1 MTTWRLL
8 ASTWSWDPSVLV
20 GCVALIGGYLVVVRS
35 RITSKMLFFVTGVL
49 VMLLALESPL
59 EELGDTYLFSA
70 HMAQHL
76 LLILVVP
83 PLMLL
88 GIPRWLAQ
96 RILDW
101 PLANRIEQIL
111 NRPLPAWLLGMGT
124 IWVWHAPA
132 LYNATLTN
140 ENIHIVEH
148 VCFLVTST
156 IFWWPVL
163 SPLTER
169 RLAPLAT
176 IPYLFAASA
185 ATSILG
191 IILTFTPPGIY
202 PAYLDPNDE
211 IGALP
216 LLRDGW
222 GLSPATD
229 QQLGGLLM
237 WVPGGLA
244 YLSGIIGALARW
256 YSSPEEDEINKA
268 PESLGESFSGERYV

>member
-1 MTTWRLL
+1 MTTWQLL
-8 ASTWSWDPSVLV
+8 ASTWSWDASVLV
-20 GCVALIGGYLVVVRS
+20 GCAALIGGYLVVVRS
-35 RITSKMLFFVTGVL
+35 RITSKTLFFIAGVL

-59 EELGDTYLFSA
+59 EKLGDTYLFSA

-76 LLILVVP
+76 LLILIVP

-96 RILDW
+96 RVLDW
-101 PLANRIEQIL
+101 PLARRIEHIL
-111 NRPLPAWLLGMGT
+111 NRPLLAWLLGMGT
-124 IWVWHAPA
+124 LWVWHVPA
-132 LYNATLTN
+132 LYNATLAD

-148 VCFLVTST
+148 LSFLVTSS
-156 IFWWPVL
+156 IFWWPIL

-185 ATSILG
+185 AASILG

-216 LLRDGW
+216 LLRDSW
-222 GLSPATD
+222 GLTPTAD

-256 YSSPEEDEINKA
+256 YSMPEEDEISEI
-268 PESLGESFSGERYV
+268 PEKLGESL

>member
-1 MTTWRLL
+1 MTTWQLL
-8 ASTWSWDPSVLV
+8 ASTWSWDASVLV
-20 GCVALIGGYLVVVRS
+20 GCAALIGGYLVVVRS
-35 RITSKMLFFVTGVL
+35 RITNKTLFFIAGVL

-59 EELGDTYLFSA
+59 EKLGDTYLFSA

-76 LLILVVP
+76 LLILIVP

-96 RILDW
+96 QVLDW
-101 PLANRIEQIL
+101 PLARRIEHIL
-111 NRPLPAWLLGMGT
+111 NQPLLAWLLGMGT
-124 IWVWHAPA
+124 LWVWHIPA
-132 LYNATLTN
+132 LYNATLAD
-140 ENIHIVEH
+140 ENIHVVEH
-148 VCFLVTST
+148 LSFLVTSS
-156 IFWWPVL
+156 IFWWPIL

-216 LLRDGW
+216 LLRDSW
-222 GLSPATD
+222 GLTPTAD

-256 YSSPEEDEINKA
+256 YSMPEEDEINEI
-268 PESLGESFSGERYV
+268 PEKLGESL

>member
-1 MTTWRLL
+1 MTTWQLL

-20 GCVALIGGYLVVVRS
+20 GCAVLIGVYLVVVRS
-35 RITSKMLFFVTGVL
+35 RITSKTLFFVAGVL
-49 VMLLALESPL
+49 VTFLALESPL

-76 LLILVVP
+76 LLILVAP

-96 RILDW
+96 RVLDW
-101 PLANRIEQIL
+101 PLASRTERIL
-111 NRPLPAWLLGMGT
+111 NRPLLAWLLGMGT
-124 IWVWHAPA
+124 LWVWHAPV
-132 LYNATLTN
+132 LYNATLAN
-140 ENIHIVEH
+140 EQIHIVEH
-148 VCFLVTST
+148 LSFLVTSS
-156 IFWWPVL
+156 IFWWPIL

-191 IILTFTPPGIY
+191 IILTFSPPGIY
-202 PAYLDPNDE
+202 PAYLDPKDE

-222 GLSPATD
+222 GLTPAAD

-256 YSSPEEDEINKA
+256 YSMPEEDEMDKLPNYR
-268 PESLGESFSGERYV
+268 L

>member
-1 MTTWRLL
+1 MTTWQLL

-20 GCVALIGGYLVVVRS
+20 GCAALIGGYLVVVRS
-35 RITSKMLFFVTGVL
+35 RITSKMLFFVAGVL

-101 PLANRIEQIL
+101 PLANRIERIL
-111 NRPLPAWLLGMGT
+111 NRPLLAWLLGMGT
-124 IWVWHAPA
+124 IWVWHAPI
-132 LYNATLTN
+132 LYNATLAD

-148 VCFLVTST
+148 LSFLVTSS
-156 IFWWPVL
+156 IFWWPIL

-191 IILTFTPPGIY
+191 IILTFSPPGIY
-202 PAYLDPNDE
+202 PAYLDPKDE

-222 GLSPATD
+222 GLSPAAD

-244 YLSGIIGALARW
+244 YLSGIIGALTRW
-256 YSSPEEDEINKA
+256 YSMPEEDEMDKLSNYK
-268 PESLGESFSGERYV
+268 L

>member
-1 MTTWRLL
+1 MTTWQLL
-8 ASTWSWDPSVLV
+8 ASTWSWDASVLV
-20 GCVALIGGYLVVVRS
+20 GCAALIGGYLVVVRS
-35 RITSKMLFFVTGVL
+35 RITNKTLFFIAGVL

-59 EELGDTYLFSA
+59 EKLGDTYLFSA

-76 LLILVVP
+76 LLILIVP

-96 RILDW
+96 QVLDW
-101 PLANRIEQIL
+101 PLARRIEHIL
-111 NRPLPAWLLGMGT
+111 NRPLLAWLLGMGT
-124 IWVWHAPA
+124 LWVWHVPA
-132 LYNATLTN
+132 LYNATLAD
-140 ENIHIVEH
+140 ENIHVVEH
-148 VCFLVTST
+148 LSFLVTSS
-156 IFWWPVL
+156 IFWWPIL

-216 LLRDGW
+216 LLRDSW
-222 GLSPATD
+222 GLTPTAD

-256 YSSPEEDEINKA
+256 YSMPEEDEINEI
-268 PESLGESFSGERYV
+268 PEKLGESL

>member
-1 MTTWRLL
+1 MTTWQLL

-20 GCVALIGGYLVVVRS
+20 GCAALIGSYLVVVRS
-35 RITSKMLFFVTGVL
+35 RITSKTLSFVAGVL
-49 VMLLALESPL
+49 VTLLALESPL

-83 PLMLL
+83 PLMLM

-101 PLANRIEQIL
+101 PLANRIERIL
-111 NRPLPAWLLGMGT
+111 SRPLLAWLLGMGT
-124 IWVWHAPA
+124 VWVWHAPV
-132 LYNATLTN
+132 LYNATLAD

-148 VCFLVTST
+148 LCFLVTST
-156 IFWWPVL
+156 TFWWPVL

-176 IPYLFAASA
+176 IPYLFAAAA

-191 IILTFTPPGIY
+191 IILTFSPPGIY
-202 PAYLDPNDE
+202 PAYLNPNDE

-222 GLSPATD
+222 GLTPAAD

-256 YSSPEEDEINKA
+256 YSTPEEDEMDK
-268 PESLGESFSGERYV
+268 FSNYQL